1 MEGEE
6 PAFLDDF
13 ILDAQHR
20 EVVFSHTF
28 HPIKDR
34 WEATLYYLVTPLR
47 GYGEYLMKSGV
58 LVSDF
63 YFKNRRWFDIII

>member
-47 GYGEYLMKSGV
+47 GYGEYLMNADSQRLIIGDTV
-58 LVSDF
+58 LTANV
-63 YFKNRRWFDIII
+63 R